1 MWRDE
6 RVFFYLNIIESLKYR
21 PHHVT
26 KQHFWDTCGHVG
38 TLKYIYHPKFQ
49 IVAGSAEVVQW

>member
-1 MWRDE
+1 VWRDE

-49 IVAGSAEVVQW
+49 IVCWLG